1 MRDRKFN
8 SFIKIWLFLT
18 YFIIFFPIFIVIMM
32 SFNKTPFGM
41 LPFKFTFEWYELLFN
56 GSNLFKATE
65 LSLKLSGAAAITS
78 MVVGTITALGA
89 QYVPKKVQDIFMS
102 VVQLPIIIPWLVQA
116 IALLLIFNLTGLGRS
131 YIGMYFG
138 NLIVV
143 LPYCI
148 MMVIARFNE
157 ADRTPEDAARMLGAS
172 HLRVFRDVILPLL
185 VPGIISGGLMAFMVC
200 FNAFAMQYFLAP
212 FGVRTL
218 PMEIFTLIRVGY
230 KPDMNA
236 LASIIMVITIV
247 LVILLNKLG
256 FSANRLMKSK

>member
-1 MRDRKFN
+1 MKDKKFN
-8 SFIKIWLFLT
+8 LIIKIWLTIT
-18 YFIIFFPIFIVIMM
+18 YLIVFVPIFVIIMM

-41 LPFKFTFEWYELLFN
+41 LPFKFTLEWYNLLFE
-56 GSNLFKATE
+56 GSNLFPATI
-65 LSLKLSGAAAITS
+65 LSLKLSGVVAITS

-89 QYVPKKVQDIFMS
+89 QYVPKRVSNIFMS
-102 VVQLPIIIPWLVQA
+102 IAQLPIIIPWLVQA
-116 IALLLIFNLTGLGRS
+116 IALLLLFNLTGLGRS

-148 MMVIARFNE
+148 MMVLARFNE

-172 HLRVFRDVILPLL
+172 HFRVFKDVIFPMLT
-185 VPGIISGGLMAFMVC
+185 PGIISGGLMSFMVS
-200 FNAFAMQYFLAP
+200 FNAFAMQFFLAP

-247 LVILLNKLG
+247 LVLLLNKLG
-256 FSANRLMKSK
+256 YSANRLMKSK

>member
-1 MRDRKFN
+1 MRNKKFN
-8 SFIKIWLFLT
+8 LVIRIWLAAT
-18 YFIIFFPIFIVIMM
+18 YMIIFIPIFVIIIM

-41 LPFKFTFEWYELLFN
+41 LPFVFTLEWYELLFN
-56 GSNLFKATE
+56 GSDLFKATV
-65 LSLKLSGAAAITS
+65 LSLKLAGSVAATAMIFGTMTAI
-78 MVVGTITALGA
+78 GA
-89 QYVPKKVQDIFMS
+89 QYVPKKVSDSFMT
-102 VVQLPIIIPWLVQA
+102 VAQLPIIIPWLVQA
-116 IALLLIFNLTGLGRS
+116 IALLLLFNLTGLGRS

-138 NLIVV
+138 NLIIV

-172 HLRVFRDVILPLL
+172 YPRVFKDVLFPML
-185 VPGIISGGLMAFMVC
+185 VPGIMSGGLMSFMVC

-247 LVILLNKLG
+247 LVLLLNKLG
-256 FSANRLMKSK
+256 YSANRLMKSK

>member
-1 MRDRKFN
+1 MREKKFIQV
-8 SFIKIWLFLT
+8 IKIWLVIT
-18 YFIIFFPIFIVIMM
+18 YTIIYAPLIVIIMM

-56 GSNLFKATE
+56 GSNLFSATI
-65 LSLKLSGAAAITS
+65 LSLKLSAAAAITS
-78 MVVGTITALGA
+78 MIVGTITALGA
-89 QYVPKKVQDIFMS
+89 QYVPKKVSNLLMG
-102 VVQLPIIIPWLVQA
+102 VAQLPIIIPWLVQA
-116 IALLLIFNLTGLGRS
+116 IALLLLFNFTGLGRS
-131 YIGMYFG
+131 YLGMYFG
-138 NLIVV
+138 NMIVV

-172 HLRVFRDVILPLL
+172 HMRVFKDVILPMLT
-185 VPGIISGGLMAFMVC
+185 PGIISGGLMSFMVC

-236 LASIIMVITIV
+236 LASIIIVITIV
-247 LVILLNKLG
+247 LVLLLNGLG
-256 FSANRLMKSK
+256 YSASKLMKSK

>member
-1 MRDRKFN
+1 MKNSKFN
-8 SFIKIWLFLT
+8 IFIKIWLLCT
-18 YFIIFFPIFIVIMM
+18 YAIIFVPILVIIMM

-41 LPFKFTFEWYELLFN
+41 MPFKFTLEWYQLLFE
-56 GSNLFKATE
+56 GSNLFAATL
-65 LSLKLSGAAAITS
+65 LSLKLSGAVALTS
-78 MVVGTITALGA
+78 MIIGTLTAVGA
-89 QYVPKKVQDIFMS
+89 QYVSKRVRNLLMS
-102 VVQLPIIIPWLVQA
+102 VAQLPIIIPWLVQA

-172 HLRVFRDVILPLL
+172 YYLVFKDVIFPMLL
-185 VPGIISGGLMAFMVC
+185 PGIITGGLMSFMVS

-218 PMEIFTLIRVGY
+218 PMEIFTMIRVGY

-236 LASIIMVITIV
+236 LASIIMIITIAFV
-247 LVILLNKLG
+247 LLLNKLG
-256 FSANRLMKSK
+256 YSANRLMKSK